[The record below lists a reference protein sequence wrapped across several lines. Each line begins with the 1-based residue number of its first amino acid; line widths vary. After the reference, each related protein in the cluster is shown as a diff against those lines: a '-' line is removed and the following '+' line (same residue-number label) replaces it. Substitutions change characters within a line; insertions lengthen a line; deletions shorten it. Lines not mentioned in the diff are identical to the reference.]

1 MPNSIEE
8 TLTGLDSK
16 LNKAI
21 RTFWSVREDQGKRQ
35 GSVTGIKDA
44 GSRSKIT
51 GGKHLDGV
59 AELLCQ
65 LISSACP
72 TAEIHTRKT
81 SLPGYFRPHKNWDIV
96 VLTNKQ
102 LSACVE
108 LKSQVGSF
116 GNNYNNRIEEVIGAS
131 TDLRTA
137 YREGVFE
144 PAPKPWL
151 GYLLILQ
158 ECSKSTTPSPTQA
171 RFEPHYKVSEAFR
184 NASYAE
190 RYKESLLRLAREE
203 AYDSTCLLL
212 SDQHNQTSAYKEPSS
227 ELTFRRFTSSLLG
240 HVMGSAASTS

>member
-1 MPNSIEE
+1 MSNSIEE
-8 TLTGLDSK
+8 TLKGLDAK
-16 LNKAI
+16 LTKAI
-21 RTFWSVREDQGKRQ
+21 RSFWEVRDDQGERQ
-35 GSVTGIKDA
+35 GSTSGIKDA

-51 GGKHLDGV
+51 GGKHLDGI
-59 AELLCQ
+59 ANLLCQ
-65 LISSACP
+65 LVRTAIPSA
-72 TAEIHTRKT
+72 EVHTQKT
-81 SLPGYFRPHKNWDIV
+81 SLPGYFRPYKCWDIV

-144 PAPKPWL
+144 PSPKPWL

-158 ECSKSTTPSPTQA
+158 ECAKSTKPSPTQK
-171 RFEPHYKVSEAFR
+171 RFEPHYKVSSAFR
-184 NASYAE
+184 NVSYAE

-212 SDQHNQTSAYKEPSS
+212 SDQHNPTTTYSETST
-227 ELTFRRFTSSLLG
+227 ELTFKRFASSLLG